1 MTAVRPAIVAL
12 LAYVVYDVFPH
23 NILNWHTGLIAV
35 IVFVPAVLHR
45 HPALLIVLC
54 AAAGILLYARI

>member
-1 MTAVRPAIVAL
+1 MTAVRPA
-12 LAYVVYDVFPH
+12 
-23 NILNWHTGLIAV
+23 